1 MTSNYADWDV
11 NARLPHGV
19 EDVKRHL
26 EEVDNVPLLVSLY
39 TDVTKRT
46 AAEMV
51 SVFQEYHDTVLSI
64 GLSHLPGNHEIFS
77 RADIAIGA
85 DVFAEDCFNHNMPS
99 IKSNSLYPAEV
110 SFIATISSHSS
121 VFNLWGSHAT
131 CRLLEIIQVGR
142 ASLGKLSHLMFSFQA
157 SS

>member
-51 SVFQEYHDTVLSI
+51 HYTLWFWP
-64 GLSHLPGNHEIFS
+64 GLSQDVLGFS
-77 RADIAIGA
+77 
-85 DVFAEDCFNHNMPS
+85 
-99 IKSNSLYPAEV
+99 
-110 SFIATISSHSS
+110 
-121 VFNLWGSHAT
+121 
-131 CRLLEIIQVGR
+131 
-142 ASLGKLSHLMFSFQA
+142 
-157 SS
+157 

>member
-1 MTSNYADWDV
+1 MYRMTSNYADWDV

-51 SVFQEYHDTVLSI
+51 HYTL
-64 GLSHLPGNHEIFS
+64 
-77 RADIAIGA
+77 
-85 DVFAEDCFNHNMPS
+85 
-99 IKSNSLYPAEV
+99 
-110 SFIATISSHSS
+110 
-121 VFNLWGSHAT
+121 
-131 CRLLEIIQVGR
+131 
-142 ASLGKLSHLMFSFQA
+142 
-157 SS
+157 